1 MPHNLNLQRPRTI
14 VTLAL
19 ALLLS
24 PLILAAAVEQD
35 YAAPYR
41 VLREANL
48 RLDAQLAASAYAD
61 GAKLIFEQPD
71 GRGDMFQGKQDIG
84 YAYRR
89 TFSQVDPG
97 TPIEIEF
104 RFHTK
109 QVRSHHHNGAYRLAA
124 SVGGKPFITYGGF
137 SVRLTKQNGS
147 WRFEEDRG
155 WVISAAQFHA
165 LPKAQL

>member
-1 MPHNLNLQRPRTI
+1 M
-14 VTLAL
+14 L

-24 PLILAAAVEQD
+24 PLIVAASEEED

-48 RLDAQLAASAYAD
+48 RLDATLATSAYVD
-61 GAKLIFEQPD
+61 GAKLIFEYPD
-71 GRGDMFQGKQDIG
+71 GRGEMFQGKQDIG

-89 TFSQVDPG
+89 TFGQVDPG

-104 RFHTK
+104 RFQTQRVKSDRH
-109 QVRSHHHNGAYRLAA
+109 SGAYRLAA
-124 SVGGKPFITYGGF
+124 SVGGRPFITYGGF
-137 SVRLTKQNGS
+137 SVRLTKQDGS

-155 WVISAAQFHA
+155 SVISAAQFHA
-165 LPKAQL
+165 LPKAEL